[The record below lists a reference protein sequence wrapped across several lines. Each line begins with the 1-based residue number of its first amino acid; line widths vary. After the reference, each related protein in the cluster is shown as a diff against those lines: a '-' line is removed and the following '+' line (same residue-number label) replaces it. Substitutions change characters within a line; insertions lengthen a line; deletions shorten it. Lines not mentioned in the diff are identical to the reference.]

1 MEFLPVRTRL
11 CASSRR
17 LQSKCESRQTKWLTR
32 ILIANRFLGVDA
44 LWALAMALNVYL
56 ALFRGWTAQRMQ
68 AQEWK
73 YFVGAYGLSFIPALT
88 YLFLKDHSRGRAYGP
103 ALVSTP
109 CSISGTLLIVQ
120 TALVLDPVRMGLP
133 SYGNPIR
140 HCLVRT
146 NTPQKNLPQTKLLQ
160 GRPPLRLC
168 NLLCRLPKSLAQPQH
183 TPTPLQSL

>member
-1 MEFLPVRTRL
+1 MVT
-11 CASSRR
+11 
-17 LQSKCESRQTKWLTR
+17 Q
-32 ILIANRFLGVDA
+32 ILIAYRFLGVDA

-88 YLFLKDHSRGRAYGP
+88 YLFLKNESRKRVYGP

-109 CSISGTLLIVQ
+109 SSIFVTLLTGQI
-120 TALVLDPVRMGLP
+120 ALVLDPVRMGLP
-133 SYGNPIR
+133 PYGHLIR

-146 NTPQKNLPQTKLLQ
+146 KATS
-160 GRPPLRLC
+160 
-168 NLLCRLPKSLAQPQH
+168 PKISL
-183 TPTPLQSL
+183 

>member
-1 MEFLPVRTRL
+1 M
-11 CASSRR
+11 
-17 LQSKCESRQTKWLTR
+17 
-32 ILIANRFLGVDA
+32 LIAYRFLGVDA

-88 YLFLKDHSRGRAYGP
+88 YLFLKNESRKRVYGP

-109 CSISGTLLIVQ
+109 CRISVTLLIGQ
-120 TALVLDPVRMGLP
+120 KALVLDPVRMGLP
-133 SYGNPIR
+133 PHGHLIR

-146 NTPQKNLPQTKLLQ
+146 EAILHEIPSN
-160 GRPPLRLC
+160 
-168 NLLCRLPKSLAQPQH
+168 
-183 TPTPLQSL
+183 